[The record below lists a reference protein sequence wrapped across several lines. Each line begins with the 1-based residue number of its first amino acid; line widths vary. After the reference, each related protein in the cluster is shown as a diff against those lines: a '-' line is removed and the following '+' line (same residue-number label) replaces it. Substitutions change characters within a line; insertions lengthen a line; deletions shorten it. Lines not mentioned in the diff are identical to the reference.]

1 MLRNEEAGYLRSFPA
16 LLYWLGVTRSPDW
29 AEFTVRAVTGVSSV
43 IRLSAAAHVRDAARV
58 PQPLY
63 LRDQNKPYWLRI
75 LSSERAVYLKYNKCL
90 NGNGFRQIAAEAFAV
105 LRRQPSYRL
114 IVDLRDNSGGD
125 TEPFTSLIVGLT
137 ADPALHRRDRIFGL
151 VNQYTDSSA
160 TLDAN
165 SLSQVP
171 NAVLI
176 GQQPGD
182 AIDEYGNESSFTLPN
197 SGITVTYT
205 TKVVNAP
212 HRRLAAPDI
221 VVAPT
226 IRQVLTGADPVLD
239 TALNYDLLGPWPSA
253 GG

>member
-1 MLRNEEAGYLRSFPA
+1 
-16 LLYWLGVTRSPDW
+16 
-29 AEFTVRAVTGVSSV
+29 V
-43 IRLSAAAHVRDAARV
+43 IRLSAAAHVRAAALASI

-63 LRDQNKPYWLRI
+63 LRDQDKPYWLRI
-75 LSSERAVYLKYNKCL
+75 LSSQHAVYLKYNECL
-90 NGNGFRQIAAEAFAV
+90 NDNGFQQTRGPGAV
-105 LRRQPSYRL
+105 LRQQPSYRL

-125 TEPFTSLIVGLT
+125 TEPFTSLTGGLE

-151 VNQYTDSSA
+151 VNQHTDSSA

-182 AIDEYGNESSFTLPN
+182 PIDEYGNEASFTLPY
-197 SGITVTYT
+197 SGITVIYT
-205 TKVVNAP
+205 TKVVNDP
-212 HRRLAAPDI
+212 RRRLAAPDI

-226 IRQVLTGADPVLD
+226 IRQVLTGAYPVLG
-239 TALNYDLLGPWPSA
+239 TALNYDLPEP
-253 GG
+253 